1 MNLEHI
7 AISVNHKDEI
17 KDFYIDILGM
27 EHVRSFELNHELVND
42 IFGFHTDIP
51 VFLIKKGDLTLEIFV
66 AKQDQNKRINHICFS
81 VQNREELINKV
92 QQKSYEL
99 IRIKRTTHDLIFVKD
114 KSGNIFEIKNN

>member
-27 EHVRSFELNHELVND
+27 EHVRSFALNQELVND
-42 IFGFHTDIP
+42 IFGFQTDIP

-99 IRIKRTTHDLIFVKD
+99 IRIKRTTRDLIFVKD